1 MKIRI
6 FLVAIGLASG
16 LFSAHAQDN
25 WTHFRGSNLNGI
37 SMAKVVPVLWN
48 DSTNILWKTDIEG
61 KGWSSPVVFG
71 NQVWV
76 TTAAGTGKDMSG
88 ICVDLNTGKIIFNR
102 KLFNPDSIYGKHDV
116 NTYATPT
123 PCIEEGRVY
132 LHFGTYGTACVNT
145 MDGSIIWTR
154 TDLNCD
160 HAQGPGASPFLY
172 KNLVILHIEGTDVQY
187 LVALD
192 KLTGKTVWKTDRPKA
207 VYDQLL
213 PIGKKAYIT
222 PIIINVKGRDLLIS
236 NGSAV
241 CIAYDPLTGEEV
253 WRIVQGE
260 DSTIASPVYENG
272 IVYFLPGFVTGTDGE
287 KSAELLAVNPDGKGD
302 IAATNI
308 LWRFRLPVL
317 QLSTPLI
324 KEGLIY
330 IIDTRNTLYCLDAK
344 TGTVVYSR
352 KLNQKYHSSPLYANG
367 NIYFTSARGET
378 MVIKAGKKFELV
390 GLNKLPGEVFATPA
404 IVGNSILLRNERSLY
419 RIISAPKTTEVMK

>member
-1 MKIRI
+1 MDMRLKIPLLLLP
-6 FLVAIGLASG
+6 FFFGLLQASS
-16 LFSAHAQDN
+16 FFTVNAQDN

-37 SMAKVVPVLWN
+37 SDAGLVPILWN

-76 TTAAGTGKDMSG
+76 TTATGSGKNMSG
-88 ICVDLNTGKIIFNR
+88 VCLDLNSGEIIFNL

-132 LHFGTYGTACVNT
+132 LHFGTYGTACLNT
-145 MDGSIIWTR
+145 ADGSTIWTR

-160 HAQGPGASPFLY
+160 HAQGPGSSPFIY
-172 KNLVILHIEGTDVQY
+172 KNLLILHIEGTDVQY

-207 VYDQLL
+207 VYEPLL

-222 PIIINVKGRDLLIS
+222 PIIINIKGRDLLIS

-260 DSTIASPVYENG
+260 DSTIASPVSENG
-272 IVYFLPGFVTGTDGE
+272 IVYFLPGFVTGADGE

-324 KEGLIY
+324 KDGLIY
-330 IIDTRNTLYCLDAK
+330 MIDTRNMLYCFDAK
-344 TGTVVYSR
+344 TGAVVYSR

-367 NIYFTSARGET
+367 NLYFTSARGET

-419 RIISAPKTTEVMK
+419 RIR

>member
-1 MKIRI
+1 MDMRLKIPLLLLP
-6 FLVAIGLASG
+6 FFFGLLQASS
-16 LFSAHAQDN
+16 FFTVNAQDN

-37 SMAKVVPVLWN
+37 SDAGLVPILWN

-76 TTAAGTGKDMSG
+76 TTATGSGKNMSG
-88 ICVDLNTGKIIFNR
+88 VCLDLNSGEIIFNL

-132 LHFGTYGTACVNT
+132 LHFGTYGTACLNT
-145 MDGSIIWTR
+145 ADGSTIWTR

-160 HAQGPGASPFLY
+160 HAQGPGSSPFIY
-172 KNLVILHIEGTDVQY
+172 KNLLILHIEGTDVQY

-207 VYDQLL
+207 VYEPLL

-260 DSTIASPVYENG
+260 DSTIASPVSENG
-272 IVYFLPGFVTGTDGE
+272 IVYFLPGFVTGADGE

-324 KEGLIY
+324 KDGLIY
-330 IIDTRNTLYCLDAK
+330 MIDTRNMLY
-344 TGTVVYSR
+344 
-352 KLNQKYHSSPLYANG
+352 
-367 NIYFTSARGET
+367 
-378 MVIKAGKKFELV
+378 
-390 GLNKLPGEVFATPA
+390 
-404 IVGNSILLRNERSLY
+404 
-419 RIISAPKTTEVMK
+419 